1 MRVLIAICLLSACD
15 KGTSAIEEARRQNEA
30 ELAKAKSESLPK
42 TIKPP
47 VAGTAKLPCSQVI
60 AIEKYTE
67 ALGEKEPLSI
77 RDISNTDKEAAATCD
92 LIRGGK
98 KMSVD
103 EQQAMLKK
111 EGKLGVIPG
120 EPLCQV
126 ALLCSTIEEADK
138 YRKKCEEQAAIDLK
152 RSSSPFSGVRGDESM
167 GNFACVQI
175 VPTGAFDAQVF
186 RFFDADTKCVFQ
198 VRGGPS
204 LQDNDLVRKCAQTA
218 RDTIGPAQIAI
229 SGDAPKPDAPK
240 PDAPKQ

>member
-15 KGTSAIEEARRQNEA
+15 KGNSAVEEARRQNEA
-30 ELAKAKSESLPK
+30 ELAKAKAETLPK
-42 TIKPP
+42 AIRPP
-47 VAGTAKLPCSQVI
+47 VAGMTKLPCSQVI
-60 AIEKYTE
+60 DIDKYTA
-67 ALGEKEPLSI
+67 ALGEKDPLTI
-77 RDISNTDKEAAATCD
+77 RDVSATDKDAAATCD

-98 KMSVD
+98 KLTV
-103 EQQAMLKK
+103 EQQQAILKK
-111 EGKLGVIPG
+111 EPRLGVIPG
-120 EPLCQV
+120 EPVCQV

-152 RSSSPFSGVRGDESM
+152 KAQSPFSGVRGDESM

-204 LQDNDLVRKCAQTA
+204 LQDNELVKKCAQTA
-218 RDTIGPAQIAI
+218 RDTIGPQQIAV
-229 SGDAPKPDAPK
+229 GAAPPKAEAPKQDAPK
-240 PDAPKQ
+240 